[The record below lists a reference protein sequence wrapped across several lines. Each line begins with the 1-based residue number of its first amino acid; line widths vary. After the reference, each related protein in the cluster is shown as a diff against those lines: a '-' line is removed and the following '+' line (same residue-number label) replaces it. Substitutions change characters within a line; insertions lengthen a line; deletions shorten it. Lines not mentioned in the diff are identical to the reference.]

1 MPPRPRT
8 SGSRLGPWP
17 RCSARASGRAMPP
30 SAGAKFLAYRTPGQR
45 HFLALV
51 AGSVL
56 AMTPPQRGRGAGLWS
71 PPTPPGLTDCGE
83 RWGEPRAEVP
93 GGTPVWEVGIARAP
107 GPRLP
112 RRRRTIVPGSLS
124 QLQSETFLHPPP
136 PEPGL
141 GVTFGTISAKKSAP
155 DRRFCDSMEMKRH

>member
-1 MPPRPRT
+1 MLGQGFGERNASFRGCKVPGLQDARPAPFSRT
-8 SGSRLGPWP
+8 CGWVGFSDDSASERPGRRL
-17 RCSARASGRAMPP
+17 
-30 SAGAKFLAYRTPGQR
+30 
-45 HFLALV
+45 V
-51 AGSVL
+51 V
-56 AMTPPQRGRGAGLWS
+56 PPQ
-71 PPTPPGLTDCGE
+71 PPGLTDCGE
-83 RWGEPRAEVP
+83 RWGEPRAGVP